1 MSDALQDFVKFQA
14 TLKGDEK
21 SESQPFLEHFFQA
34 FHHKGAIEAGAVYE
48 YRVKKGSA
56 KGNTGFA
63 DLVWKRPETN
73 GKGGVLIEMK
83 KRGED
88 LNKHYSQ
95 AFQYW
100 TYLVPDRPRYV
111 ILCNFDE
118 FWIYDF
124 NLQVDTPVDMVA
136 IADLPNRASAFRFM
150 EIAVNTTPVFRNN
163 QVEVTL
169 KTAWQLGKLYKLL
182 KARSAK
188 SGFTDLIA
196 QKFILQCVLAMF
208 AENRGLLPKDLFVSC
223 VQDCING
230 ANTYDLLGGLFK
242 TMNEKGITP
251 AGRYKGVDY
260 FNGGLF
266 TEIHAIEL
274 ERKELEILDTAAR
287 ENWGKIRPAI
297 FGSIFEATSD
307 AEERHA
313 KGMHFTSEVDIMK
326 IVVPTITRYWEDKIE
341 GANSIG
347 DLNALQLELQAYRV
361 LDPACGSGNFLYLAY
376 QELKRIEVMLL
387 AKLAN
392 KLANRQKT
400 AQKKSSQQV
409 QMGLVTPNQFFGM
422 DINPFAVE
430 LARVTLM
437 IARKV
442 AIDQHSLSEP
452 ALPLDILDN
461 NIICQDALFS
471 DWVKADAIIGNP
483 PFLGGKKLRQ
493 ELGDKYV
500 KKIQQRFPDV
510 QGQPDFCVFWF
521 RKAHDSL
528 SENGGAGLVG
538 TNSIAQVSGRRASL
552 DYVVNNGGII
562 HNAVSTQEWSGEA
575 AVHVSIVNWAKQPQ
589 KQNFLDGETVR
600 FIYSSLK
607 TEVPVDGA
615 ERLTEN
621 KSISFESCALGGK
634 GFVISQEQAEEWIK
648 IEPNNR
654 NVLKPMLDGKG
665 LINPNLK
672 LNWVIDFN
680 DMSLE
685 EASDYKLPFQR
696 VREQVKPQKDVNRSK
711 LSQTYWWRF
720 RRYSPAM
727 REALQGLTCYF
738 AVPKVS
744 KWVIFTPVDI
754 AILPC
759 EANMVIASDD
769 FYILGVL
776 TSKAHRLW
784 IKAQSSSLG
793 EITRY
798 TNTTCFE
805 TFPFPQNRT
814 SPLVAKI
821 RATMQELHQY
831 RTEQMESKQWG
842 ITKLYN
848 EYFHEPASQLYKLH
862 AKLDK
867 LVMQIYGFSDSDDLL
882 EKLLQLNQAI
892 ASQQKDSNQ

>member
-136 IADLPNRASAFRFM
+136 IADLPDRASAFRFM
-150 EIAVNTTPVFRNN
+150 EIAVNTTPIFRNN
-163 QVEVTL
+163 QVEVTIN
-169 KTAWQLGKLYKLL
+169 TAKRLGELYRLL
-182 KARSAK
+182 KVRAAK
-188 SGFTDLIA
+188 DGFTELIA

-208 AENRGLLPKDLFVSC
+208 AEDRELLPKDLFVSC
-223 VQDCING
+223 VQDCLNG

-242 TMNEKGITP
+242 TMNEQGITP

-274 ERKELEILDTAAR
+274 ERQELEILDTAAR

-307 AEERHA
+307 SKERHA
-313 KGMHFTSEVDIMK
+313 RGMHFTSEVDIMK
-326 IVVPTITRYWEDKIE
+326 IIVPTITRYWEEKIE
-341 GANSIG
+341 EANKIA

-387 AKLAN
+387 AKLAT
-392 KLANRQKT
+392 KQKT
-400 AQKKSSQQV
+400 KAQQV

-442 AIDQHSLSEP
+442 AIDQHGLSEP

-461 NIICQDALFS
+461 NIVCQDALFT

-483 PFLGGKKLRQ
+483 PFLGAKHMRLNLSDEYIDLIFAKFVDL
-493 ELGDKYV
+493 K
-500 KKIQQRFPDV
+500 DV
-510 QGQPDFCVFWF
+510 DFCVYWF
-521 RKAHDSL
+521 YLTHRNL
-528 SENGGAGLVG
+528 SENARAGLVG
-538 TNSIAQVSGRRASL
+538 TNSISQGKSRKASL
-552 DYVVNNGGII
+552 EYIVNNNGVIYD
-562 HNAVSTQEWSGEA
+562 AVSSQEWSGEA
-575 AVHVSIVNWAKQPQ
+575 AVYVSIVNWSKQESDR
-589 KQNFLDGETVR
+589 KFLDGNSVC
-600 FIYSSLK
+600 FINSSLK
-607 TEVPVDGA
+607 SEIDVTQATKLKKNLNICFQGVIPV
-615 ERLTEN
+615 
-621 KSISFESCALGGK
+621 GK
-634 GFVISQEQAEEWIK
+634 GFIVTEEKVNAWIK
-648 IEPNNR
+648 ADSR
-654 NVLKPMLDGKG
+654 NQEVLKLFSMGNNLASNPHGKPERW
-665 LINPNLK
+665 I
-672 LNWVIDFN
+672 IDFSN
-680 DMSLE
+680 LTLE
-685 EASDYKLPFQR
+685 EVSEYKLPFAH
-696 VREQVKPQKDVNRSK
+696 VKTNVKPERQNNRESVMREK
-711 LSQTYWWRF
+711 WWRF
-720 RRYSPAM
+720 KRTNEAM
-727 REALQGLTCYF
+727 RTAIAPLPFCF
-738 AVPKVS
+738 AVPRVS
-744 KWVIFTPVDI
+744 KWAIFVPFPSNWLAGDLNV
-754 AILPC
+754 
-759 EANMVIASDD
+759 VIASND
-769 FYILGVL
+769 FYILGIL
-776 TSKAHRLW
+776 TSKIHRLW
-784 IKAQSSSLG
+784 VKTQSSSLG
-793 EITRY
+793 HIHNFRY
-798 TNTTCFE
+798 THLTCFE

-892 ASQQKDSNQ
+892 ASQEKDFNQ